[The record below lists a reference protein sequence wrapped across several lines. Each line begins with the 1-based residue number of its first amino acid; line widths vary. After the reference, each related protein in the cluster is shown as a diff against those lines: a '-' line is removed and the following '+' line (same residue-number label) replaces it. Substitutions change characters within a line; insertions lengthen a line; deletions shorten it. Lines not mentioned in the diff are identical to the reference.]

1 MFEYGL
7 IIGDKTG
14 VILDF
19 GGIMFMIMLGLIC
32 AVIGYFLG
40 GINSAI
46 LISKTVYHDDI
57 RNYGSH
63 NAGMTNMMRTYGK
76 AAAVGTLAGDLLKT
90 VVAILIARVIFGEAG
105 AYIAGTASVI
115 GHIYPCYFG
124 FKGGKG
130 VATVAMMVLM
140 TNPLCFAILFTIFVL
155 LVLGFKYISLGSVMC
170 LMLYPLL
177 SNRLGVMGFIPTICT
192 FIVAILIVF
201 KHKDNIKRLLNGTE
215 SKFSF
220 KKSKKAG
227 EKPDIE
233 KDNSEK

>member
-32 AVIGYFLG
+32 AVVGYFLG

-46 LISKTVYHDDI
+46 LISKAVYHEDI
-57 RNYGSH
+57 RDFGSH

-76 AAAVGTLAGDLLKT
+76 AAAFGTLIGDLMKT
-90 VVAILIARVIFGEAG
+90 VIAVLVARLILGDMG

-130 VATVAMMVLM
+130 VATAAMMVLM
-140 TNPLCFAILFTIFVL
+140 TNPVCFAILFTLFVI

-170 LMLYPLL
+170 LMLYPVL
-177 SNRLGVMGFIPTICT
+177 SNRLGVMGIVPTLCT
-192 FIVAILIVF
+192 FIVAILIVY

-220 KKSKKAG
+220 KKSKKSG
-227 EKPDIE
+227 VKPETEKENTD
-233 KDNSEK
+233 K

>member
-1 MFEYGL
+1 
-7 IIGDKTG
+7 
-14 VILDF
+14 
-19 GGIMFMIMLGLIC
+19 
-32 AVIGYFLG
+32 
-40 GINSAI
+40 
-46 LISKTVYHDDI
+46 
-57 RNYGSH
+57 
-63 NAGMTNMMRTYGK
+63 MMRTYGK

-170 LMLYPLL
+170 LML
-177 SNRLGVMGFIPTICT
+177 
-192 FIVAILIVF
+192 
-201 KHKDNIKRLLNGTE
+201 LNGTE

-227 EKPDIE
+227 EKPDVE

>member
-14 VILDF
+14 VVLDF

-46 LISKTVYHDDI
+46 LISKAVYHDDI
-57 RNYGSH
+57 RNYGSR

-76 AAAVGTLAGDLLKT
+76 AAAAGTLVGDLLKT
-90 VVAILIARVIFGEAG
+90 VVAILLARMIFGEPG
-105 AYIAGTASVI
+105 AYIAGTASVV

-130 VATVAMMVLM
+130 VATAAMMVLM
-140 TNPLCFAILFTIFVL
+140 TNPLCFVILFTLFVVI
-155 LVLGFKYISLGSVMC
+155 VLGFKYISLGSVMC

-177 SNRLGVMGFIPTICT
+177 VNRLGVMGIVPTLCS

-201 KHKDNIKRLLNGTE
+201 KHKDNIKRLMNGTE
-215 SKFSF
+215 SKFAF
-220 KKSKKAG
+220 KKSKKADKKPEN
-227 EKPDIE
+227 EKENPE
-233 KDNSEK
+233 K

>member
-14 VILDF
+14 VVLDF

-32 AVIGYFLG
+32 AIIGYFLG

-46 LISKTVYHDDI
+46 LISKAVYHDDI

-76 AAAVGTLAGDLLKT
+76 AAAAGTLAGDLLKT
-90 VVAILIARVIFGEAG
+90 VIAVILARMIFGEPG

-130 VATVAMMVLM
+130 VVTAAMMVLM
-140 TNPLCFAILFTIFVL
+140 TNPLCFAILLTLFVL
-155 LVLGFKYISLGSVMC
+155 IVLGFKYISLGSVMC

-177 SNRLGVMGFIPTICT
+177 SNRLGVIGLVPTLCS

-201 KHKDNIKRLLNGTE
+201 KHKDNIKRLMNGTE
-215 SKFSF
+215 SKFAF

-227 EKPDIE
+227 KKPENEKENPQ
-233 KDNSEK
+233 K

>member
-14 VILDF
+14 VVLDF

-32 AVIGYFLG
+32 AVVGYFLG
-40 GINSAI
+40 GINTAI
-46 LISKTVYHDDI
+46 LISKAVYHEDI
-57 RNYGSH
+57 RDFGSH

-76 AAAVGTLAGDLLKT
+76 SAAIGTLVGDLLKT
-90 VVAILIARVIFGEAG
+90 VIAVLIARMILGEPG

-130 VATVAMMVLM
+130 VATAAMMVLM
-140 TNPLCFAILFTIFVL
+140 TNPLCFVILFALFVL
-155 LVLGFKYISLGSVMC
+155 IVLGFKYISLGSVMC

-177 SNRLGVMGFIPTICT
+177 LNRFGVIGIVPTLCS
-192 FIVAILIVF
+192 FIVAALIVF
-201 KHKDNIKRLLNGTE
+201 KHKDNIKRLMNGTE
-215 SKFSF
+215 NKFSF
-220 KKSKKAG
+220 KKSKKADKKSET
-227 EKPDIE
+227 EKENPE
-233 KDNSEK
+233 K